1 MGRKPTL
8 ALPEGEH
15 TRSDSLAGRRDMKCI
30 VSIFAVLLLGGCTA
44 TSPQYIAQKQA
55 EVLAKAEAICSTV
68 KTQKGMACLN
78 RVVHQSGY
86 WGQGL
91 VVVAASGGSPRL
103 V

>member
-1 MGRKPTL
+1 
-8 ALPEGEH
+8 
-15 TRSDSLAGRRDMKCI
+15 MKCI

-68 KTQKGMACLN
+68 KTLKGMDCLN
-78 RVVHQSGY
+78 LEVHHSA

-91 VVVAASGGSPRL
+91 TVVAASDGSPRL
-103 V
+103 VVDYLSGPNPGSAR